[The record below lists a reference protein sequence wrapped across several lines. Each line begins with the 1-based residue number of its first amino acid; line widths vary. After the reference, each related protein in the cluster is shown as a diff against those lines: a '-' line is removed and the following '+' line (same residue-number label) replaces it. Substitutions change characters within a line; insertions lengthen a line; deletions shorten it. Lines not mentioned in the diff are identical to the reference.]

1 MSRAIE
7 VKKRAIIKINK
18 CANEVKDFSIEVM
31 NRANEV
37 TNHAIE
43 VKKSANKLTN
53 YTVYAWT
60 PIIY

>member
-31 NRANEV
+31 NRAN
-37 TNHAIE
+37 
-43 VKKSANKLTN
+43 KLTN